1 MRIHPANPFFANR
14 LQVVELARRRYF
26 EDGVPP
32 GGAVSEAVFQSW
44 ARCQRLHEG
53 PEGRVEFQPVTLS
66 RTHLALQ
73 RNRALHEAWLA
84 ELPQLQTL
92 LGTSSCAAMLTD
104 GSGVLIG
111 ASCAGRPH
119 ERLLPVAT
127 RLGVD
132 LSEEAV
138 GTTAP
143 GVVVRTGQ
151 PVCVL
156 GAEHFFD
163 GVRHMHCAAVPIHDT
178 QGRLAGVLDISSE
191 SIAFGFDAAAVVG
204 HLASAIEN
212 RLLLAQ
218 AGDRLVLRLQVA
230 PSLIDTSAVGLLGI
244 DPDGCIAWLNGVA
257 SRLLGVPS
265 LDRGAPA
272 PLAEAV
278 FGLSFGRLASLPRQG
293 AAVVPLANGLT
304 VWVRAGLAGESPRF
318 PGAAMGDGH
327 PPWPEPIDDV
337 TDVAPMAG
345 DGLPSGAPGAPGGL
359 TTAADAG
366 GGGGAPDLAGP
377 ASPEPSSPTLK
388 VREIHHDLLQRTLRD
403 CGGNRAA
410 AARRLGVSR
419 GWIYRRLQAGGAEPP
434 ADD

>member
-1 MRIHPANPFFANR
+1 MRTQPANPFFATR

-32 GGAVSEAVFQSW
+32 GGAVSDAVFQSW

-73 RNRALHEAWLA
+73 RNRALHQAWLA
-84 ELPQLQTL
+84 ELPSLQML
-92 LGTSSCAAMLTD
+92 LGTTSCAAMLTD

-119 ERLLPVAT
+119 EQLLPVAT

-163 GVRHMHCAAVPIHDT
+163 GVRQMHCAAVPIHDT

-191 SIAFGFDAAAVVG
+191 SIAFGFDAASVVG

-230 PSLIDTSAVGLLGI
+230 PSLLDSSVVGLVGI
-244 DPDGCIAWLNGVA
+244 DPDGRVAWLNGIA
-257 SRLLGVPS
+257 SRLLGVPARDPGT
-265 LDRGAPA
+265 LAPA
-272 PLAEAV
+272 VEAV

-293 AAVVPLANGLT
+293 AAVVPLANGLA
-304 VWVRAGLAGESPRF
+304 VWVRATLADAVTGF
-318 PGAAMGDGH
+318 PGALLEVGDL
-327 PPWPEPIDDV
+327 PPVPQLSADAV
-337 TDVAPMAG
+337 TPAQVEAGGAAAPAE
-345 DGLPSGAPGAPGGL
+345 PSGAQDESAEAAP
-359 TTAADAG
+359 
-366 GGGGAPDLAGP
+366 
-377 ASPEPSSPTLK
+377 LK
-388 VREIHHDLLQRTLRD
+388 VKDIHHDLLQRTLRD
-403 CGGNRAA
+403 CGGNRSA

-419 GWIYRRLQAGGAEPP
+419 GWIYRRLQTGDAEPP